1 MIIKIV
7 AAGSN
12 LFTKLYRRSPEEMLI
27 GVDGGIH
34 DIVKK
39 GLIVDLGI
47 GDFDS
52 CNIED
57 VVNCCSKVKVYPKE
71 KDYSDLE
78 LAIREV
84 VSIPHEKIIIY
95 NATGGRL
102 DHFYAN
108 LNILIKYSKYNL
120 EIVDT
125 ANLIR
130 IIDRPSKLEK
140 TPYQY
145 LSFFAL
151 EEGTIITLKGFKYE
165 LNGYHLE
172 PMDNLCLSNEL
183 IGEGF
188 LDVNNKKLLVIES
201 NNPENK

>member
-1 MIIKIV
+1 
-7 AAGSN
+7 
-12 LFTKLYRRSPEEMLI
+12 MLI

-34 DIVKK
+34 DIQRK
-39 GLIVDLGI
+39 GLVVDLGI

-52 CNIED
+52 CYIED
-57 VVNCCSKVKVYPKE
+57 VVNSCSKVKVYPKE
-71 KDYSDLE
+71 KDFSDLE

-84 VSIPHEKIIIY
+84 ISVPHEKIVIY

-108 LNILIKYSKYNL
+108 LNILIKYYPYNL

-130 IIDRPSKLEK
+130 IVSQPTKLEK

-165 LNGYHLE
+165 LNEYHLE
-172 PMDNLCLSNEL
+172 PLDNLCLSNEL
-183 IGEGF
+183 VGEGY
-188 LDVNNKKLLVIES
+188 LEVNNKKLLVIES
-201 NNPENK
+201 NDPESK